1 MSSEIIGIDLATG
14 YCCVSVWNEQTNR
27 AEVIANEHG
36 NRTTPSW
43 IAFHENERLIGESA
57 KNLVSVNPRNAIY
70 AVKRFIGRT
79 FDDPVVQEEMKLF
92 PFKVVDSGDNR
103 PQIEVD
109 YQGELKRFYPEQ
121 ISAMLLEKMKKIAE
135 QYLGHSV
142 KKAVITV
149 PAYFNDSQR
158 QATKDAAVIAG
169 LEPVRLV
176 AEPTAASLAYSL
188 DKTADKEKKII
199 VIDLGSGTL
208 DVSLLTI
215 DDGVI
220 EVLAT
225 SGDTHLGGE
234 DYDNRLLMHCAEE
247 FKKKYKADILTNP
260 KSIRRLKIACEKAK
274 ISLSS
279 MSETTIEVDSLF
291 DGNDLSLKISRAKF
305 EQLCDDLI
313 RRPMSSIE
321 RVLLDAKLSKN
332 NIDEVVLVGGSS
344 RIPKF
349 QSLVSEYFNGKELC
363 KSINPDE
370 AIAIGAG
377 IQGAI
382 LGGKSAEKLDS
393 LVLLDVTPLSLGI
406 ETAGG
411 VMTNLIPRGTTIP
424 TKKSQ
429 IFSTYQDNQPA
440 VTVQVFEGERKFT
453 KDNNLLGKF
462 ELSGIA
468 PAPRGVPQIE
478 ISFDIDANGIL
489 QVNAVDK
496 GSNKSS
502 NIVITNE
509 KGRLSKDE
517 IERMVKEAEKFKE
530 DDEKLAARV
539 AAKNELEN
547 LIYSSK
553 NSYLN
558 GELKDKLSEEE
569 RNTLET
575 ELNNY
580 QEWLEQNTETATT
593 EEFNQKIKDL
603 TAIVHKVANKVYG
616 SQGAGSGFAPGAGG
630 SSTMPENFN
639 VNSPA
644 PEGIDPQQW
653 QDLLK
658 KFQEQQANAPDSSDE
673 EEDKGKKSNVRV
685 DEVD

>member
-616 SQGAGSGFAPGAGG
+616 SQGAGSGAGAGSVPG
-630 SSTMPENFN
+630 NFN
-639 VNSPA
+639 FNGAAA

-653 QDLLK
+653 QEALK

-673 EEDKGKKSNVRV
+673 EEEHKGKKSNVRV